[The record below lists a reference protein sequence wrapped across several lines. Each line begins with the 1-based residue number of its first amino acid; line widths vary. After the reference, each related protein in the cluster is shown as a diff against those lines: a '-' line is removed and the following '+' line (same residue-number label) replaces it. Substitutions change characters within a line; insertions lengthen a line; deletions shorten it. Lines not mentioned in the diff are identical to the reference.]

1 MRKHSSFAQ
10 SVLRIVMWPIL
21 LEKTYDADTSRGN
34 LAKHKRSYSACAF
47 LGRMRCGLGRETKGH
62 LRGLLPMTRL
72 GNASDSNDVEVVL
85 QNASDSDRVRLALS
99 G

>member
-34 LAKHKRSYSACAF
+34 HAKHKRSYSACAF

-72 GNASDSNDVEVVL
+72 GNASDSNDVDVVL
-85 QNASDSDRVRLALS
+85 HDASDSDRVKLALS